1 MGVNLEKA
9 VVIKG
14 KRQPIGN
21 CATAL
26 KESKGEDKREVD
38 VIMKLC
44 YSLS

>member
-1 MGVNLEKA
+1 MGSGN
-9 VVIKG
+9 
-14 KRQPIGN
+14 KRRREREVDVIGN